1 MLPAMPGD
9 IVVTPADRAVD
20 ALIGV
25 LARRGFTVIAPTVRD
40 GAIVLD
46 EVAGVA
52 DLPIGWSDEQEA
64 ATYRLHRNGSRS
76 LFAYAVGPY
85 SPRRY
90 LSEPRRTLWSAR
102 RTDDG
107 FELAGVDWYTAG
119 TALEKLRAKG
129 VDISQ
134 VPAQL
139 PAKINQYFDDIFPA
153 GQLASFLN
161 NYEGLPCDPAQN
173 QGGFDC
179 NWSNAQAFLGYQT
192 SNVGFFSG
200 NDWTDVQAEMDLAF
214 ASGGSPLLFMQPQF
228 GALSTWSSIGNSNY
242 NALTVSY
249 RQRLSSL
256 TMDFNYTW
264 AHSLDDAS
272 GEYRTW
278 TSEDQFHF
286 SVTR

>member
-9 IVVTPADRAVD
+9 IVMAPAARAVD

-107 FELAGVDWYTAG
+107 FELDTAESDPSPYAFVGVRG
-119 TALEKLRAKG
+119 
-129 VDISQ
+129 
-134 VPAQL
+134 
-139 PAKINQYFDDIFPA
+139 
-153 GQLASFLN
+153 
-161 NYEGLPCDPAQN
+161 CD
-173 QGGFDC
+173 
-179 NWSNAQAFLGYQT
+179 T
-192 SNVGFFSG
+192 
-200 NDWTDVQAEMDLAF
+200 
-214 ASGGSPLLFMQPQF
+214 
-228 GALSTWSSIGNSNY
+228 LSRSRPRCG
-242 NALTVSY
+242 
-249 RQRLSSL
+249 RRPP
-256 TMDFNYTW
+256 
-264 AHSLDDAS
+264 
-272 GEYRTW
+272 G
-278 TSEDQFHF
+278 
-286 SVTR
+286 